1 MSTVLEVVAA
11 AVPSIGVGLVF
22 WFAMR
27 AIIQADR
34 RERSALA
41 RLDAEESARAAADAR
56 RATTS

>member
-1 MSTVLEVVAA
+1 MSTVLEVLA
-11 AVPSIGVGLVF
+11 AVVPSVGVGLLF

-41 RLDAEESARAAADAR
+41 RLDAEESARAAAEAR
-56 RATTS
+56 PDTQA

>member
-1 MSTVLEVVAA
+1 MTTVLEVVSAV
-11 AVPSIGVGLVF
+11 VPSIGVGLVF

-41 RLDAEESARAAADAR
+41 RLDAEESARAAADER
-56 RATTS
+56 RDATS